1 MPQYCEHRAITT
13 RRLGA
18 TNYPQ
23 AAQYDTI
30 MALRDQPYLPLFV
43 QDFLTDEKLAECSP
57 AATGVYIR
65 LMCLLHKSEEYGKLT
80 LRPKDILTEAEV
92 SALRE
97 QIEVKAEDL
106 AGADALVIVFAK
118 KLLRQM
124 PFELHEIAVALA
136 ELLDENVVAIDGY
149 TLYQKRM
156 VKDGQ
161 ISEKRGKAGR
171 AGLQARWSEES
182 KESDDDSK
190 GYSKPHSKTDS
201 KTDSK
206 GYSKPH
212 SKTDSK
218 TDSKGYS
225 KPHSKTDSKTDSK
238 DNSKNIAKPIA
249 KPIANTIANSENEY
263 VYEYKKDNKRGKG
276 GEEENKPG
284 QNGKFAAP
292 SLEEIVAYC
301 EDRRNGIDP
310 QLFLDYYT
318 ANGWTQGKGKPIKDW
333 KACVRT
339 WERNGIE
346 IRNYGPARKD
356 STTGGPST
364 LQGSTTETRTRHSTI

>member
-1 MPQYCEHRAITT
+1 
-13 RRLGA
+13 
-18 TNYPQ
+18 
-23 AAQYDTI
+23 

-206 GYSKPH
+206 
-212 SKTDSK
+212 
-218 TDSKGYS
+218 
-225 KPHSKTDSKTDSK
+225 